1 MSANTKIVVLH
12 MKEIIY
18 TGIFLLLGILL
29 VIILLFMF
37 RDKQK
42 TEINTAQTSSD
53 AVQYT
58 AGIYTT
64 SLTLN
69 GNAIDIE
76 VAVDDN
82 AINSIRLVNL
92 DEAVT
97 TMYPLVEP
105 AFDELVAQIYHTQSL
120 EGITYSDESKYTSM
134 VLLDAINTALDKARI
149 NNNAGNA
156 SEPEP
161 AFH

>member
-1 MSANTKIVVLH
+1 

-42 TEINTAQTSSD
+42 TEITTTPTASD

-69 GNAIDIE
+69 GSAIDIE
-76 VAVDDN
+76 VAVDEN

-92 DEAVT
+92 DETVT

-134 VLLDAINTALDKARI
+134 VLLDAINTALNKARV
-149 NNNAGNA
+149 NNNAGANDDADIDGNA
-156 SEPEP
+156 DALQP
-161 AFH
+161 ALN

>member
-1 MSANTKIVVLH
+1 

-29 VIILLFMF
+29 VIVLLFMF
-37 RDKQK
+37 RDKQN
-42 TEINTAQTSSD
+42 TRINTTQTS
-53 AVQYT
+53 AGAAQYT
-58 AGIYTT
+58 AGVYTT

-69 GNAIDIE
+69 GSAIDIE

-92 DEAVT
+92 DETVT

-134 VLLDAINTALDKARI
+134 VLLDAINTVLDKAR
-149 NNNAGNA
+149 ADT
-156 SEPEP
+156 PEETV
-161 AFH
+161 H

>member
-1 MSANTKIVVLH
+1 

-29 VIILLFMF
+29 VIVLLFMF
-37 RDKQK
+37 RDKQN
-42 TEINTAQTSSD
+42 TQINTTQTS
-53 AVQYT
+53 AEAAQYT
-58 AGIYTT
+58 AGVYTT

-69 GNAIDIE
+69 GSAIDIE
-76 VAVDDN
+76 VAVDNN

-92 DEAVT
+92 DETVT

-134 VLLDAINTALDKARI
+134 VLLDAINTVLDKAR
-149 NNNAGNA
+149 ADT
-156 SEPEP
+156 PEETV
-161 AFH
+161 H

>member
-1 MSANTKIVVLH
+1 

-42 TEINTAQTSSD
+42 TEINTTETS
-53 AVQYT
+53 AGAAQYT

-69 GNAIDIE
+69 GSAIDIE

-82 AINSIRLVNL
+82 SINSIRLINL
-92 DEAVT
+92 DETVT

-134 VLLDAINTALDKARI
+134 VLLDAINTALDKARTDSSQETI
-149 NNNAGNA
+149 
-156 SEPEP
+156 SDQ
-161 AFH
+161 